1 MAIKRGKYD
10 LQVYRGDT
18 PTWKMQLFQVD
29 DNTGDK
35 SPIDLSNGF
44 TINAQVRYNSE
55 ATDILYTLPIQVMD
69 AKNGVI
75 KITVPKTASE
85 TLLPAGSS
93 LADTAVYDMQI
104 SKGDSV
110 FTILTGAFSI
120 VRDVTR
126 L

>member
-1 MAIKRGKYD
+1 MAIKRGRYD

-18 PTWKMQLFQVD
+18 PTWKMQLFQID
-29 DNTGDK
+29 DVTGAK
-35 SPIDLSNGF
+35 APIDLSSGF
-44 TINAQVRYNSE
+44 TVNAQVRYNSE
-55 ATDILYTLPIQVMD
+55 ATDILYTLPIQIID

-85 TLLPAGSS
+85 SLLPAGSS
-93 LADTAVYDMQI
+93 AGDQAVYDMQI
-104 SKGDSV
+104 SKGQSV
-110 FTILTGAFSI
+110 FTIMTGGFSI

>member
-1 MAIKRGKYD
+1 MIKRGRYD
-10 LQVYRGDT
+10 LQIYRGDT

-29 DNTGDK
+29 DTTGVK
-35 SPIDLSNGF
+35 SAIDLSSGF
-44 TINAQVRYNSE
+44 NVAAQVRYNSE
-55 ATDILYTLPIQVMD
+55 ATDILYTLPIQVID

-93 LADTAVYDMQI
+93 LSDTAVYDMQI
-104 SKGDSV
+104 TKGDSV
-110 FTILTGAFSI
+110 FTILTGGFSI
-120 VRDVTR
+120 VKDVTR